1 MINKV
6 TLLGRLGKDPE
17 VRHFENNNAVCN
29 FSLATNR
36 SYKKGEEWVDET
48 EWHNIVIWKPWLIKS
63 AEKFLKKGSLLYIE
77 GRITTRMW
85 EDQGVKK
92 YITDILVEDM
102 KLLDKKPEGSG
113 GNFPPPPTAADAPA
127 TINTASEDVAPTTDD
142 PADDLPF

>member
-17 VRHFENNNAVCN
+17 VRHFENNNAVCS
-29 FSLATNR
+29 FSLATSR

-48 EWHNIVIWKPWLIKS
+48 EWHNIVIWKPWLVNT
-63 AEKFLKKGSLLYIE
+63 AEKFLKKGSLVYIE

-92 YITDILVEDM
+92 YITDIQVENM
-102 KLLDKKPEGSG
+102 KLLDKKSEGG
-113 GNFPPPPTAADAPA
+113 GNFPPAPTQADAP
-127 TINTASEDVAPTTDD
+127 TGDTKTEGTPTTDD
-142 PADDLPF
+142 IADDLPF